1 VLNGWFLSS
10 WNLKRT
16 GEAADAA
23 GQLAEY
29 GLERKSFSMMFLF
42 PPGRAQ
48 FSPDRKVSGAYP
60 VLLKGVA
67 VKTAATSECLQ
78 VIGHASRTGGEEANE
93 KLSLARANYVKGQL
107 ESTAKP
113 LAKRVSASGAGSREW
128 LIGTGSDDMVDA
140 VDRRVQIKVISCPA

>member
-1 VLNGWFLSS
+1 
-10 WNLKRT
+10 
-16 GEAADAA
+16 
-23 GQLAEY
+23 
-29 GLERKSFSMMFLF
+29 
-42 PPGRAQ
+42 
-48 FSPDRKVSGAYP
+48 
-60 VLLKGVA
+60 
-67 VKTAATSECLQ
+67 LQ